1 MLSILGLGYSLA
13 KTELDNDFLHK
24 EVGLALGPDWVKARL
39 GIYKRFTILSKDYIK
54 DTKNANPNAAIA
66 LARSQGQ
73 TPVTLGAEAARQAL
87 EHAGVKPEQ
96 IGLVIANNDT
106 PFETIPSTAN
116 LVAKALGIGSGPHF
130 DANTSCSS
138 FARHMQLLCEMEPS
152 LPEYVLAVQTA
163 AYTTRTDYTTRCMD
177 GYIWGDGA
185 AAQVLSAKRPG
196 RLKVTPVEFGTKPD
210 GADDVVIDAAGH
222 FHQKGAAVKEFALA
236 KTCELF
242 RTAAQRHGLDLK
254 TVYTIA
260 HQNNFTMQS
269 KIVKA
274 LELPEERHL
283 RNVQDQ
289 GNTAAAG
296 VPSVLAQNLP
306 RLKAGDCIVYAV
318 VGSGLAWGAGVLE
331 VL

>member
-1 MLSILGLGYSLA
+1 MLSILGLGCSLA

-24 EVGLALGPDWVKARL
+24 EVGLALGPDWVKNRL
-39 GIYKRFTILSKDYIK
+39 GIYKRYTILSKDYIK
-54 DTKNANPNAAIA
+54 DTKNADPRAAVA

-73 TPVTLGAEAARQAL
+73 TPVTLGAEAARRAL

-96 IGLVIANNDT
+96 IGLLIANNDT

-116 LVAKALGIGSGPHF
+116 LVAQELGIGSGPHF

-152 LPEYVLAVQTA
+152 LPDYVLAVQTS
-163 AYTTRTDYTTRCMD
+163 AYTTRTDYTSRCMD

-185 AAQVLSAKRPG
+185 AAQVLCARQPG
-196 RLKVTPVEFGTKPD
+196 RLKVTPVDFGTKPD
-210 GADDVVIDAAGH
+210 GADDVVIDTCGH
-222 FHQKGAAVKEFALA
+222 FKQKGAAVKEFALA
-236 KTCELF
+236 KTCELYQ
-242 RTAAQRHGLDLK
+242 AAAARCGLDLK
-254 TVYTIA
+254 AVYTIA
-260 HQNNFTMQS
+260 HQNNFAMQS
-269 KIVKA
+269 KILKT
-274 LELPEERHL
+274 LDLPEERHL

-296 VPSVLAQNLP
+296 VPSVLAQNLS
-306 RLKAGDCIVYAV
+306 RLKTGDRVVYAV

>member
-1 MLSILGLGYSLA
+1 MLNLLGLGYALA
-13 KTELDNDFLHK
+13 KTELDNEFLHK
-24 EVGLALGPDWVKARL
+24 EVGIALGPDWVKSRL
-39 GIYKRFTILSKDYIK
+39 GINKRFTVLSKDYIK
-54 DTKNANPNAAIA
+54 QTKNADPRAAIA

-73 TPVTLGAEAARQAL
+73 TPVTLGAQAARQAL
-87 EHAGVKPEQ
+87 EHAGVKAEQ
-96 IGLVIANNDT
+96 IGLVVANNDT

-152 LPEYVLAVQTA
+152 LPEYVLAVQTS
-163 AYTTRTDYTTRCMD
+163 AYTTRTDYTARCMD

-196 RLKVTPVEFGTKPD
+196 RLQVTPVDFGTKPE
-210 GADDVVIDAAGH
+210 GADDVVIDTAGH

-242 RTAAQRHGLDLK
+242 QAAVARHGLDLA
-254 TVYTIA
+254 TLYTIS
-260 HQNNFTMQS
+260 HQNNFMLQS

-274 LELPEERHL
+274 LGAGEERHL

-296 VPSVLAQNLP
+296 VPSVLAQCLP
-306 RLKAGDCIVYAV
+306 RLKAGDRVVYAV
-318 VGSGLAWGAGVLE
+318 VGSGLAWGAGLLE

>member
-13 KTELDNDFLHK
+13 KTELNNEFLHK
-24 EVGLALGPDWVKARL
+24 EVGIALGPDWVKTRL
-39 GIYKRFTILSKDYIK
+39 GINKRFTILTKDYIK
-54 DTKNANPNAAIA
+54 DTKNADPRAAIA

-73 TPVTLGAEAARQAL
+73 TPVTLGAQAARQAL

-138 FARHMQLLCEMEPS
+138 FARHMQLLCEMEPN
-152 LPEYVLAVQTA
+152 LPEYVLAVQTS
-163 AYTTRTDYTTRCMD
+163 AYTTRADYTARCMD

-185 AAQVLSAKRPG
+185 AAQVLSAKRSG
-196 RLKVTPVEFGTKPD
+196 RLKVTPVDFGTKPD
-210 GADDVVIDAAGH
+210 GADDVIIDTAGH
-222 FHQKGAAVKEFALA
+222 FHQKGAAVKEFALQ

-242 RTAAQRHGLDLK
+242 QAAAQRYGLDLK
-254 TVYTIA
+254 TAYTIS
-260 HQNNFTMQS
+260 HQNNFIMQN
-269 KIVKA
+269 KIIA
-274 LELPEERHL
+274 NLGLSEDRHL

-296 VPSVLAQNLP
+296 VPSVLAQNLT
-306 RLKAGDCIVYAV
+306 RLKTGDRVAYAV
-318 VGSGLAWGAGVLE
+318 VGSGLAWGAGILE
-331 VL
+331 IL

>member
-1 MLSILGLGYSLA
+1 MLSILGLGYALA
-13 KTELDNDFLHK
+13 KTELDNEFLHK

-39 GIYKRFTILSKDYIK
+39 GIYKRYTILSKDYIK
-54 DTKNANPNAAIA
+54 DTKNADPKAAIA

-73 TPVTLGAEAARQAL
+73 TPVTLGAQAARQAL

-116 LVAKALGIGSGPHF
+116 LVARDLGIGSGPHF
-130 DANTSCSS
+130 DANASCSS
-138 FARHMQLLCEMEPS
+138 FARHMQLLSDLEQS

-185 AAQVLSAKRPG
+185 AAQVLSAKQPG
-196 RLKVTPVEFGTKPD
+196 RLKVSPVEFGTKPE

-222 FHQKGAAVKEFALA
+222 FHQKGASVKEFSLQ

-242 RTAAQRHGLDLK
+242 QAVALRHDFDLRTA
-254 TVYTIA
+254 YTIA
-260 HQNNFTMQS
+260 HQNNFAMQG
-269 KIVKA
+269 KIVKT
-274 LELPEERHL
+274 LGLPEERHL

-306 RLKAGDCIVYAV
+306 RLKAGDRVAYAV
-318 VGSGLAWGAGVLE
+318 VGSGLAWGAGLLE